1 MKYCPIP
8 TTIAAVVALILPACH
23 HEADHAHHEHQNK
36 ILVTRPEVKDVVF
49 TRSYVCQ
56 IHSQRHIEICALENG
71 YIQKINV
78 KEGQAVQQG
87 EVMFKILPPL
97 YQAKLDAEQAEAR
110 LAQIN
115 FDNTKRLN
123 EQGVVSVQEV
133 ALKQAELDRAKAKA
147 ALAQAEL
154 NFTDIKAPY
163 SGIVDRLM
171 EQLGS
176 LVDAGDV
183 LTTLSDNSVL
193 WVYFNVPEAQY
204 LEYLDGLKYLRQQ
217 NQTSMQVKVGAKVK
231 AASQKQ
237 DDDKDDDDDDRDDD
251 DRDGHDN
258 RHAEE
263 LRHVELVLANGQK
276 FSHIGTITAIEAK
289 FNNQTGTVP
298 FRADFPNPEGLL
310 RHGQTGTILI
320 HRTLPKALVIP
331 QRATFEILDKRYVFV
346 VDKEGVVHQRLI
358 KIGYEQDDIFI
369 IKDGLTE
376 SDQIV
381 LEGVREVQDGEKIE
395 FEFEKPEKALST
407 QKYHAE

>member
-1 MKYCPIP
+1 MKHCPAL
-8 TTIAAVVALILPACH
+8 AAVVAALVALLLPACH
-23 HEADHAHHEHQNK
+23 HEADHAHHEHHNK
-36 ILVTRPEVKDVVF
+36 IIVTTPEIKDVVF
-49 TRSYVCQ
+49 TRKYVSQ
-56 IHSQRHIEICALENG
+56 IHSQRHIEVCALSTG
-71 YIQKINV
+71 YIQEIRV

-97 YQAKLDAEQAEAR
+97 YQAKLATEQAEAR

-133 ALKQAELDRAKAKA
+133 ALKQAELDRANAKV
-147 ALAQAEL
+147 ALARAEL

-204 LEYLDGLKYLRQQ
+204 LEYLGGLKDLRKQ
-217 NQTSMQVKVGAKVK
+217 NQTAIQFKVGAEVK
-231 AASQKQ
+231 NPKK
-237 DDDKDDDDDDRDDD
+237 DDDKDDDDDDKDDD
-251 DRDGHDN
+251 DDDDDDN

-263 LRHVELVLANGQK
+263 LRHVELVLANGKK
-276 FSHIGTITAIEAK
+276 FPLIGTITAIEAK

-320 HRTLPKALVIP
+320 HRTLDDALIIP
-331 QRATFEILDKRYVFV
+331 QRATFEILDKRYVYV
-346 VDKEGVVHQRLI
+346 VDDEGVVHQRLI
-358 KIGYEQDDIFI
+358 TIKHEQDDIFI
-369 IKDGLTE
+369 IKSGLEE
-376 SDQIV
+376 SDKIV
-381 LEGVREVQDGEKIE
+381 LEGVREVHDGEKIE
-395 FEFEKPEKALST
+395 YEFEKPEKALKT